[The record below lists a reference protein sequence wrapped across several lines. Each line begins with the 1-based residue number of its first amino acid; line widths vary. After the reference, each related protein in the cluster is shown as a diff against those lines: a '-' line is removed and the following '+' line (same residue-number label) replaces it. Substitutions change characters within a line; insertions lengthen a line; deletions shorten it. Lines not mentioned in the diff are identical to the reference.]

1 MPDEKFSEKGIIPE
15 GTIATTLGIDSQS
28 DGFYFLLACWGR
40 RMECWL
46 PLTGRITGDMR
57 ADAVWKALLEV
68 LTTTWLDKDGNG
80 YRPVISALDI
90 QGDHYPQ
97 CLEFVRAHGWLA
109 RLRAVRGYAAQRAV
123 VSGRS
128 FGILRNRYV
137 DKSTG
142 VTVTN
147 VDVDIAKSQ
156 LANMPYLISGTVTS
170 RFTTRSLAPAV
181 RAASSSS
188 GAT

>member
-1 MPDEKFSEKGIIPE
+1 MRSTNSRFFAMKATLTVWQANESALTEPILRFFDFRSRPSRANPVLLGITSADRWRGTSSLVRAVENFMPDEKFSEKGIIPE

-109 RLRAVRGYAAQRAV
+109 RLRAVRGYAA
-123 VSGRS
+123 
-128 FGILRNRYV
+128 
-137 DKSTG
+137 
-142 VTVTN
+142 
-147 VDVDIAKSQ
+147 
-156 LANMPYLISGTVTS
+156 
-170 RFTTRSLAPAV
+170 
-181 RAASSSS
+181 
-188 GAT
+188 